1 VRSGQDVEERERE
14 RITREIEE
22 DEKLGRVGTRTRK
35 SRASLTL
42 TTKSVAEIGAEHP
55 LKAEGAFLPNLSRQL
70 TDLESSLA
78 APRG

>member
-1 VRSGQDVEERERE
+1 VEERERE

-42 TTKSVAEIGAEHP
+42 TTKSVAEIGA
-55 LKAEGAFLPNLSRQL
+55 
-70 TDLESSLA
+70 
-78 APRG
+78 